1 MITQAIFLE
10 NLCKLFT
17 ISKRKIVPLHNDN
30 DSAIK
35 ELLQSRRKR
44 DRNKHKIRYKLKMR
58 TVYESSVKDRKG
70 KKF

>member
-35 ELLQSRRKR
+35 ELLQCRRKKIETNIKL
-44 DRNKHKIRYKLKMR
+44 DTNKK
-58 TVYESSVKDRKG
+58 
-70 KKF
+70 

>member
-1 MITQAIFLE
+1 MNKVFSFIALAFLGCGSAAAQQAIFLE

-35 ELLQSRRKR
+35 ELLQSRRK
-44 DRNKHKIRYKLKMR
+44 
-58 TVYESSVKDRKG
+58 KG
-70 KKF
+70 